1 MNATISA
8 LGAISG
14 MPLGDIL
21 GNYNGRYLFNRL
33 IEEGYS
39 LLKKFRINI
48 LPYAGKLDYELFTNK
63 SFKGRIYN
71 YKMTKIMRKNNP
83 HIRSSILYD
92 LEQGK
97 QTEIEYVLGS
107 FIKYGDRLKF
117 KIPYTRAIYTMIKEI
132 ENGMRRISP
141 EAFYDPTLVNIDK
154 RRIFK
159 KW

>member
-14 MPLGDIL
+14 LTLGEIL
-21 GNYNGRYLFNRL
+21 GSYNGKYLFNRL
-33 IEEGYS
+33 IEEGYT

-48 LPYAGKLDYELFTNK
+48 LPYAGKLDYALFTNK
-63 SFKGRIYN
+63 SVKGRLYN

-83 HIRSSILYD
+83 NVRSSILYD
-92 LEQGK
+92 LEQGR

-117 KIPYTRAIYTMIKEI
+117 KIPYTRAIYKMIKEI
-132 ENGMRRISP
+132 EGGMRRITP
-141 EAFYDPTLVNIDK
+141 DAFYDPVLVNIDK
-154 RRIFK
+154 RKVYK
-159 KW
+159 K